1 MFRAAIPTFR
11 AIARSTATAAVR
23 PQALAAQ
30 RIVVG
35 QRWYAA
41 SAGLDKEQITSR
53 VLEVLKGFEKVDG
66 GKVSCYSR
74 DRLRRWVSG
83 YVGKVRAAGNLVV
96 TERDG
101 CCLAG

>member
-11 AIARSTATAAVR
+11 AIARSTTAAAAVR
-23 PQALAAQ
+23 PQAAQ
-30 RIVVG
+30 RIVLG

-66 GKVSCYSR
+66 GKVSCA
-74 DRLRRWVSG
+74 V
-83 YVGKVRAAGNLVV
+83 
-96 TERDG
+96 
-101 CCLAG
+101 